1 MGTELQTMN
10 DELTN
15 FVTAFDAGDEEALM
29 KMSGQA
35 DVDSTPRVG
44 LPRLTINYEAENDD
58 GITLKRGAWR
68 IWNGS
73 GPVYADS
80 VQIRP
85 LMRTYEW
92 SVWDQEEQK
101 FSCKSVQRTSLSG
114 EFPDSAGG
122 NKCGRLTRAEE
133 EQLAS
138 DDPRVI
144 LSKSVSCNQVI
155 YGIIDAPDAAD
166 ASGAPTPLESVPF
179 MAYFKRSGFRPVREF
194 IDNQLTRR
202 KILMQKAV
210 IELSTEKQKNGG
222 VIYWTPKLSL
232 VKEVSITD
240 TDKELIK
247 QFAETV
253 KGHNDSVMS
262 EYKAAVK
269 MAASDDDIDLAQ
281 RFAS

>member
-1 MGTELQTMN
+1 MGTEIQLN
-10 DELTN
+10 EELVN
-15 FVTAFDAGDEEALM
+15 FVTAFDAEDEQALM

-58 GITLKRGAWR
+58 GMTLKRGAWR

-73 GPVYADS
+73 GPAYADS
-80 VQIRP
+80 VHIRP

-114 EFPDSAGG
+114 EFPDNAGG

-133 EQLAS
+133 DQLAA

-144 LSKSVSCNQVI
+144 LSKSVSCNQVL
-155 YGIIDAPDAAD
+155 YGVITAEGATHAD
-166 ASGAPTPLESVPF
+166 GSPAEIVDKPF

-194 IDNQLTRR
+194 IDTQLTRR

-210 IELSTEKQKNGG
+210 IELTTEKQKNGG
-222 VIYWTPKLSL
+222 VIYWTPKLNL

-253 KGHNDSVMS
+253 KGHNEQVMT
-262 EYKAAVK
+262 EYRGAVK
-269 MAASDDDIDLAQ
+269 VAASDDDIDLAE